1 MHIIKQLLTPLQATF
16 SNTPQGQK
24 RKRWFVYTLMACIVP
39 FTSSM
44 TSNLI
49 RSLQTL
55 FGLELS
61 KQRFYAFM
69 ASSTLPWGKLWMQVW
84 KLIPNPTTNSR
95 VILALDDS
103 INPKT
108 GKKIFGC
115 AHFHNHASQGNQS
128 PYPWSQCIVAIGLL
142 KKVKSRWACL
152 PLSFRF
158 YMMEKVIKEKS
169 VTTLVR
175 GKSVA
180 FKTKM
185 QQSADMIKCIF
196 LAFNKPILIVADS
209 WFGNNGLWKHLDKG
223 QDGNFNILSRLRVN
237 NNLFDFPQTATIKS
251 KGRPK
256 LYGSKLGNVGECG
269 VLYKDKAA
277 PISVFLYGKQREVMV
292 YSRNLMSKN
301 LKREIKVVWVYR
313 KTRFVAFFT
322 TDLSLS
328 VDEIVEY
335 YGARWKIE
343 SGFKELKQ
351 EIGSAKTQTRN
362 SFAVENHL
370 NFCMMASTVTWIYA
384 SKLVNAPDRR
394 HKIKGRNSFA
404 FSDIR
409 KIIAKVVLSDE
420 FNRAFPVV
428 QQTPQKSFINT
439 LLKMVA

>member
-351 EIGSAKTQTRN
+351 DIGSSKSQTRN
-362 SFAVENHL
+362 AHAVKNHL
-370 NFCMMASTVTWIYA
+370 NFCMMAVAVTWLYA
-384 SKLVNAPDRR
+384 IKLSNTPERR
-394 HKIKGRNSFA
+394 HMVRGRNSFA
-404 FSDIR
+404 FSDVRYILAKAALSKDFDTLCSKRIKPR
-409 KIIAKVVLSDE
+409 KNLSVAILLRMIA
-420 FNRAFPVV
+420 
-428 QQTPQKSFINT
+428 
-439 LLKMVA
+439 